1 MNTTVKNIMM
11 AIIAI
16 FATVTVNAQS
26 KSFTAA
32 DSIKALQQ
40 ENAKLKSDLEAVTA
54 VGQSNSKGCMHLHL
68 DTLRRVIKGVES
80 CNGFYAGVGAGADMM
95 KYEVADENTSG
106 TTNAAVVTTKVG
118 YRHFWFRPEAYGVFG
133 LGNETMEGRDYMLM
147 RFGARVN
154 VDFLRFAKVEERHC
168 PVDPYFFAGV
178 NYTVVRSVK
187 ETGVGNIPYDGNQFR
202 AEVGLGA
209 MVKLGTFNNGRS
221 NVVVGGKKVSLKKKS
236 EIFLD
241 INVPVSYGTLSKP
254 RLMSDAQQPI
264 MKCWSVTPTASLV
277 VKF

>member
-40 ENAKLKSDLEAVTA
+40 ENAKLRNDLQAVTA
-54 VGQSNSKGCMHLHL
+54 AGQANSKGCMHLHV

-80 CNGFYAGVGAGADMM
+80 CNGWMLGVGAGADMM
-95 KYEVADENTSG
+95 KYEVADEGTSG
-106 TTNAAVVTTKVG
+106 NTNAAVVTAKFG
-118 YRHFWFRPEAYGVFG
+118 YRHFWFRPEVYGSFG
-133 LGNETMEGRDYMLM
+133 INNETMEGREYSMM

-154 VDFLRFAKVEERHC
+154 IDFLRFKKVSHRHC
-168 PVDPYFFAGV
+168 PVDPYLFAGL

-187 ETGVGNIPYDGNQFR
+187 ETGVGNIPYDGNQLR
-202 AEVGLGA
+202 GEAGVGA
-209 MVKLGTFNNGRS
+209 MIKLGTFNNGRTTV
-221 NVVVGGKKVSLKKKS
+221 NAGGKKVSLKKKS

-241 INVPVSYGTLSKP
+241 INVPFSYGTLSKP
-254 RLMSDAQQPI
+254 RLTSDAKQPV
-264 MKCWSVTPTASLV
+264 MTCWNVTPTVSLV
-277 VKF
+277 AKF